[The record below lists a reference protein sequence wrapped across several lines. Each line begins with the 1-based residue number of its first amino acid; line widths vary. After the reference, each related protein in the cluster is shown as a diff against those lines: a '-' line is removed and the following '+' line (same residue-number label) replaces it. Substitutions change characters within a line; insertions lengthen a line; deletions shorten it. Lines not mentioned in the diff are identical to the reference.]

1 MASGELLKQ
10 IQAGRKLKKTETND
24 RSGPSLDPPRGGNTG
39 RSGGGAVGAPS
50 LGTAPSISLPSSG
63 GPPQLG
69 SLFAAGMPKLKPT
82 SSTPGTFRT
91 SLSGTHFIQHFLQP
105 SPVIWGVRQ
114 LFLRKGHHQRLH
126 RHYQPGLFLLSQQR

>member
-10 IQAGRKLKKTETND
+10 IQAGKKLKKAETND
-24 RSGPSLDPPRGGNTG
+24 RSGPSLDPPRRGSTG

-50 LGTAPSISLPSSG
+50 ASSISLPSSG

-91 SLSGTHFIQHFLQP
+91 SLSGTLSFSIFL
-105 SPVIWGVRQ
+105 
-114 LFLRKGHHQRLH
+114 
-126 RHYQPGLFLLSQQR
+126 

>member
-1 MASGELLKQ
+1 MASSELLKQ
-10 IQAGRKLKKTETND
+10 IQGGKKLKKTETND
-24 RSGPSLDPPRGGNTG
+24 RSGPSLDPPRGGSTG

-82 SSTPGTFRT
+82 SSTPGKLCM
-91 SLSGTHFIQHFLQP
+91 SLFGTLSFSVFLQP
-105 SPVIWGVRQ
+105 SLVIWGVRQ
-114 LFLRKGHHQRLH
+114 LFQRKGHHHLH
-126 RHYQPGLFLLSQQR
+126 RHYQPELFLLSQQW